1 MERVRKAARAFAAG
15 LTLLL
20 AAMAIAQAVDLCM
33 DGGFSREQAAGRLA
47 SLAPVFWLWL
57 ASVLASAAAGGLAG
71 RAERSGGN
79 SSRQPEQMDGVPSAG
94 KAGPERKSRSSS
106 SRPHVRGARARR
118 FDDATARD
126 GRRTRAVRWIVGAA
140 ALAFLALGAANGGAW
155 DVLVKAINI
164 CTECIGLG

>member
-33 DGGFSREQAAGRLA
+33 DGGFSRERVAGRLA

-71 RAERSGGN
+71 RAARSGGN
-79 SSRQPEQMDGVPSAG
+79 SSRQPEQMGDVPSGG
-94 KAGPERKSRSSS
+94 KAGLWRKSRSSS

-126 GRRTRAVRWIVGAA
+126 GRRTRFSRWARPTAA
-140 ALAFLALGAANGGAW
+140 RGTFW
-155 DVLVKAINI
+155 
-164 CTECIGLG
+164 

>member
-1 MERVRKAARAFAAG
+1 MVRALAAG

-33 DGGFSREQAAGRLA
+33 DGGFSREQVAGRLA

-71 RAERSGGN
+71 RAARLGGN
-79 SSRQPEQMDGVPSAG
+79 PSRR
-94 KAGPERKSRSSS
+94 PERKSRSSS

-118 FDDATARD
+118 FDDATVRD
-126 GRRTRAVRWIVGAA
+126 GRRTRTVRLVVGAA

>member
-1 MERVRKAARAFAAG
+1 MERVRRAARALAAG

-33 DGGFSREQAAGRLA
+33 DGGFSREQVAGRLA
-47 SLAPVFWLWL
+47 SVFWLWL
-57 ASVLASAAAGGLAG
+57 ASVLVSAAAGGLAG
-71 RAERSGGN
+71 RAARSGGN
-79 SSRQPEQMDGVPSAG
+79 SSRQPEQMDGVPSGG

-126 GRRTRAVRWIVGAA
+126 GRRTRTVRLVVGAA

>member
-57 ASVLASAAAGGLAG
+57 ASVLASAAAGGLAV
-71 RAERSGGN
+71 RAAHPAGN
-79 SSRQPEQMDGVPSAG
+79 SSRRPERAGAVSSDG
-94 KAGPERKSRSSS
+94 KAGQER
-106 SRPHVRGARARR
+106 RPRAR
-118 FDDATARD
+118 FAVSPVRD
-126 GRRTRAVRWIVGAA
+126 GRRTRTVRLVVGAA